1 MLRFSLFLLLIFTCY
16 AKEPSAFERQSGATK
31 KDLLDLQSSMQNIS
45 NLMDSLARQYKILE
59 QSQEGLQSLYESQTQ
74 KLQNTLNKTL
84 NNEEAISNL
93 KIAVIGLKNT
103 LESFL
108 NRIDELNQQN
118 ENNQAAIETLDSKL
132 QEMRTLMLQ
141 TQENILDKLQE
152 LIAQNT
158 VLSKDS
164 KQQTPSKPNKPKTYD
179 SSKKPE
185 LFAEAKELITAKQ
198 YKAAKDIMLWLK
210 DVKYQQPEVLFYL
223 GEIAYLQRDY
233 KLAIRYYKNSVNA
246 SEKGEYI
253 PTLLLHSAISFKGIK
268 DITNYNS
275 FLQALVSNYPE
286 SKEAATARKLQQKDS
301 KESNQYKKE

>member
-1 MLRFSLFLLLIFTCY
+1 MLRFSLFLLLVFTCY

-31 KDLLDLQSSMQNIS
+31 KDLLDLQNSMQNIS
-45 NLMDSLARQYKILE
+45 NLIDSLARQYKILE

-74 KLQNTLNKTL
+74 KLQNTLNKAL
-84 NNEEAISNL
+84 SNEEAVSNL

-141 TQENILDKLQE
+141 TQENILNELQK

-158 VLSKDS
+158 APSKDS
-164 KQQTPSKPNKPKTYD
+164 KQQTPSKPKTYD
-179 SSKKPE
+179 STKKPE

-233 KLAIRYYKNSVNA
+233 KLAIRYYKNSANA

-268 DITNYNS
+268 DMTNYNS